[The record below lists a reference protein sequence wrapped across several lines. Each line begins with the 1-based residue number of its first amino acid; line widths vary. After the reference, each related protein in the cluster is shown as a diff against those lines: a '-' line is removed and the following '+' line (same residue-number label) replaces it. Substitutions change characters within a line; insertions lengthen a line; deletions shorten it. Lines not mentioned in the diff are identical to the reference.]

1 MKSTYRWISTGA
13 LCLASL
19 ALEPKVFAAQLTLP
33 HDGWVSWQVAAV
45 DGAPDWCCWSNS
57 NNFRNRDFRDAPR
70 TACKLDGK
78 QNSWGNRDNETTDQV
93 RIYARTAGGKLDRL
107 RVLSVTCPAEAATP
121 IRDLGTV
128 TQNDSARWLASL
140 AKQKNED
147 VLTALAMNRGDVA
160 RDALSD
166 IARNDTRG
174 ETRQQ
179 AVFWL
184 AQVRGQEGADI
195 TSSVMFNDK
204 DPDVR
209 EHAAFA
215 LSQSETPRAEADL
228 TRLLNTDKNDEVRE
242 GAVFALSQLPDERAT
257 RALIATAENRSLE
270 RELRKKAVFW
280 LSQSES
286 DAAQKYLERVLTANH

>member
-1 MKSTYRWISTGA
+1 MKSTYRWISRGA

-19 ALEPKVFAAQLTLP
+19 ALQPKAFAAELTLP
-33 HDGWVSWQVAAV
+33 RDGWISWQVAAV
-45 DGAPDWCCWSNS
+45 DAAPDWCCWRSS
-57 NNFRNRDFRDAPR
+57 NNFRDNLRDAPR
-70 TACKLDGK
+70 TACKLDGR
-78 QNSWGNRDNETTDQV
+78 QDSWGNRDNETTDQV

-128 TQNDSARWLASL
+128 TQNDSARWLVGL

-147 VLTALAMNRGDVA
+147 VLTALAINRGDVA

-195 TSSVMFNDK
+195 ASSIMFNDK
-204 DPDVR
+204 DPEVR

-228 TRLLNTDKNDEVRE
+228 TRLLNTDKDDEVRE

-257 RALIATAENRSLE
+257 RALIATAENRSLA

>member
-1 MKSTYRWISTGA
+1 MKSVYRCISTGA

-19 ALEPKVFAAQLTLP
+19 ALEPKVFAAELTLP
-33 HDGWVSWQVAAV
+33 RDGWVSWQVAAV

-57 NNFRNRDFRDAPR
+57 NNFRDNFRDAPR

-78 QNSWGNRDNETTDQV
+78 QDSWGNRDDETTDQV

-107 RVLSVTCPAEAATP
+107 RVLSVTCPVEAATP

-128 TQNDSARWLASL
+128 TENDSARWLVGL

-147 VLTALAMNRGDVA
+147 VLTALAINRGDVA

-166 IARNDTRG
+166 IARNDARG

-195 TSSVMFNDK
+195 TSSVMFGDK

-209 EHAAFA
+209 EQAAFA
-215 LSQSETPRAEADL
+215 LSQSKTPRAEADL
-228 TRLLNTDKNDEVRE
+228 TRLLNTDKDDDVRE

-257 RALIATAENRSLE
+257 RALIATAENRSLA

-280 LSQSES
+280 LSQSET

>member
-1 MKSTYRWISTGA
+1 MKSVYRWISTGA

-19 ALEPKVFAAQLTLP
+19 ALEPKVFAAELTLP
-33 HDGWVSWQVAAV
+33 RDGWVSWQVAAV
-45 DGAPDWCCWSNS
+45 DAAPDWCCWSNS
-57 NNFRNRDFRDAPR
+57 NNFRNAPR

-78 QNSWGNRDNETTDQV
+78 QDSWGNRDDETTDQV

-107 RVLSVTCPAEAATP
+107 RVLSVTCPAQAATP

-128 TQNDSARWLASL
+128 SENDSARWLVGL

-147 VLTALAMNRGDVA
+147 VLTALAINRGDVA

-174 ETRQQ
+174 ETRQK

-195 TSSVMFNDK
+195 ASSVMFNDK
-204 DPDVR
+204 DPEVR

-215 LSQSETPRAEADL
+215 LSQSATPRVEADL
-228 TRLLNTDKNDEVRE
+228 TRLLNTDQDDEVRE

-257 RALIATAENRSLE
+257 PALIATAENRSLA

>member
-1 MKSTYRWISTGA
+1 M
-13 LCLASL
+13 L
-19 ALEPKVFAAQLTLP
+19 LEQQQLTIFATHRERL
-33 HDGWVSWQVAAV
+33 A
-45 DGAPDWCCWSNS
+45 
-57 NNFRNRDFRDAPR
+57 R
-70 TACKLDGK
+70 LDGK
-78 QNSWGNRDNETTDQV
+78 QDSWGNRDDETTDQV

-128 TQNDSARWLASL
+128 TENDSARWLVGL

-147 VLTALAMNRGDVA
+147 VLTALAINRGDVA

-174 ETRQQ
+174 ETRQE

-215 LSQSETPRAEADL
+215 LSQSETPRAADL
-228 TRLLNTDKNDEVRE
+228 IRSATPTPASPLQAWFWLAQMGARRGGRDLAALEKNDERPRGRCLRTLPIAGRARDPGADRNRRE
-242 GAVFALSQLPDERAT
+242 SLARA
-257 RALIATAENRSLE
+257 RAA
-270 RELRKKAVFW
+270 
-280 LSQSES
+280 
-286 DAAQKYLERVLTANH
+286 